1 MADEFDI
8 ASDNEIAER
17 ERATNVTRHKL
28 QPEVHPAFDGEHCVE
43 CSEKMPSTR
52 LFMGR
57 GIVIAVCL
65 EISTTRKR
73 VTSVRTTRLRVVL
86 IAAHE

>member
-1 MADEFDI
+1 
-8 ASDNEIAER
+8 
-17 ERATNVTRHKL
+17 
-28 QPEVHPAFDGEHCVE
+28 
-43 CSEKMPSTR
+43 
-52 LFMGR
+52 MGR